1 MTDEIESWL
10 HTEVA
15 PAFDRLKADPSRAL
29 NLDEIRA
36 MLAAEHAQAVAKKH
50 RETVT
55 NCP

>member
-1 MTDEIESWL
+1 VEEGMTDEIESWL

-50 RETVT
+50 RE
-55 NCP
+55 

>member
-29 NLDEIRA
+29 QTARDKV
-36 MLAAEHAQAVAKKH
+36 AVALNPSK
-50 RETVT
+50 TL
-55 NCP
+55 